1 MDSYSLIK
9 SANGIS
15 SVSVDARLLANRMIF
30 LEDSITSEMVCN
42 IVKKV
47 MVLTLEYPDKP
58 ITFLINSPGG
68 DVNAGMVLYD
78 LIQTSKTPIRM
89 VAVGRAYS
97 MAAVL
102 LTAGRHGRYMLKN
115 SSLMLH
121 QPLLG
126 SQVTGNSS
134 SIKSISDNLLEV
146 KKQMNRLLSKHTGKT
161 EKQIEKAT
169 SYDHYF
175 NAEEA
180 IAFGLCDGV
189 IGFDEIWE
197 GLHEN

>member
-15 SVSVDARLLANRMIF
+15 SVSVDARLLSNRIIF

-47 MVLTLEYPDKP
+47 MVLSLEDPEKP

-78 LIQTSKTPIRM
+78 LLQTSKTPIRM
-89 VAVGRAYS
+89 IAVGRAYS

-102 LTAGRHGRYMLKN
+102 LTAGRHGRYMLAN
-115 SSLMLH
+115 SSMMLH

-146 KKQMNRLLSKHTGKT
+146 KRQMNRLLAKHTGKT

-180 IAFGLCDGV
+180 IAFGLCDAV

-197 GLHEN
+197 GLHEI

>member
-47 MVLTLEYPDKP
+47 MVLTLEDPDKP